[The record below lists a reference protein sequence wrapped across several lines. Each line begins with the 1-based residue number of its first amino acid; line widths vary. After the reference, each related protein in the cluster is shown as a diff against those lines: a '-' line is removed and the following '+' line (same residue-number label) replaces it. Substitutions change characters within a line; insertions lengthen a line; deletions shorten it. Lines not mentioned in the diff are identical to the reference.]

1 MSRWPTAELGDILT
15 SADDAVQV
23 SATDTYEMVGIY
35 SFGRGLF
42 RKNPVSGAETSYKK
56 FNRLRTDR
64 FVYSRLFA
72 WEGAVAVVTP
82 GFDGLF
88 VSSEFPV
95 FDINAARLL
104 PQYLSLIC
112 RWPHFH
118 DQLAGSTTGLG
129 LRRQRVYEDA
139 LLALAIPVPPI
150 DEQRRI
156 ASLLDS
162 VVARQGAAEVL
173 LARQERLMAACVA
186 SMASQGGKIRR
197 VGDLVTQVKRPVLVE
212 SEASYRLVGM
222 RSAGQG
228 LFAKQEIAG
237 SETTAK
243 TFYRI
248 EEGDFIYSRLFAW
261 QGSFALASREFH
273 GCVASNEFPMFRI
286 DQSVV
291 LPDYFRAWFRRPQ
304 TWREVEARSS
314 GSTPQSRNRLR
325 EDRFLELEIA
335 VPELEKQREVA
346 RALLAADRFQD
357 LRTGTWSR
365 VSALSRAAIH
375 RTFSAAGD

>member
-1 MSRWPTAELGDILT
+1 MSRWPEVELGDVLM
-15 SADDAVQV
+15 SADDAVRV
-23 SATDTYEMVGIY
+23 SATDTYQMAGIY

-42 RKNPVSGAETSYKK
+42 RKNPVAGAETSYKR
-56 FNRLRTDR
+56 FNRLRTSR

-82 GFDGLF
+82 DFDGFF

-95 FDINAARLL
+95 FDIDTDRLL
-104 PQYLSLIC
+104 PDYLSLIC

-118 DQLAGSTTGLG
+118 DHLAGSTSGLG
-129 LRRQRVYEDA
+129 LRRQRVYEGA
-139 LLALAIPVPPI
+139 LLALRIPLPPI

-162 VVARQGAAEVL
+162 VVARQGTAETL
-173 LARQERLMAACVA
+173 LARQQQLMAAYVA
-186 SMASQGGKIRR
+186 SMASQGGDLRR
-197 VGDLVTQVKRPVLVE
+197 VGDLMAQVQRPVSVDPQ
-212 SEASYRLVGM
+212 ARYRLIGM

-228 LFAKQEIAG
+228 LFAKQEIIG

-248 EEGDFIYSRLFAW
+248 EQGDFIYSRLFAW
-261 QGSFALASREFH
+261 QGSFAVASSEFE

-291 LPDYFRAWFRRPQ
+291 LPDYVRAWFRRPQ
-304 TWREVEARSS
+304 TWRQVEARSS

-335 VPELEKQREVA
+335 VPELQKQHEVA
-346 RALLAADRFQD
+346 RGLRAADKFQD
-357 LRTGTWSR
+357 LRSGTWSR
-365 VSALSRAAIH
+365 VRALSRAAIH
-375 RTFSAAGD
+375 RTFSAG